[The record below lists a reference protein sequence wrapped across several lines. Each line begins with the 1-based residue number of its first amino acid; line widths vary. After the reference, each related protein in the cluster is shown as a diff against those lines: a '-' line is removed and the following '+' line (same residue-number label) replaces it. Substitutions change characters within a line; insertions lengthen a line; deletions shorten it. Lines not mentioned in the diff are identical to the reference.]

1 MAPDTLPAWL
11 TEEDVDYFAAEYGRD
26 GFSGGLN
33 WYRNIDFN
41 WKMTPFLEG
50 AKLLQPTIFIAGD
63 VDPVLVMFKRAVKDM
78 PLNVPNLKK
87 MTIIPQTGHWV
98 NQERVAEC
106 NGLITDFLMQP

>member
-50 AKLLQPTIFIAGD
+50 AKLLQPTIHLLTPPTVYFILT
-63 VDPVLVMFKRAVKDM
+63 LVYVFSILCHSLRGM
-78 PLNVPNLKK
+78 
-87 MTIIPQTGHWV
+87 I
-98 NQERVAEC
+98 
-106 NGLITDFLMQP
+106 